1 MVVFKRPAEECSG
14 TDPEGAAVKN
24 GGNGMSKKMN
34 REQRNKW
41 ILRGMCILMVV
52 AMVVAFIVVYLV
64 Q

>member
-1 MVVFKRPAEECSG
+1 
-14 TDPEGAAVKN
+14 
-24 GGNGMSKKMN
+24 MSKKMN

>member
-1 MVVFKRPAEECSG
+1 
-14 TDPEGAAVKN
+14 
-24 GGNGMSKKMN
+24 MSKKMS

-41 ILRGMCILMVV
+41 ILRAMCILMVM